1 MKFIVQAFTALT
13 HTLNKI
19 STTVLLTLVFFC
31 ILTPVALIRRLTGAD
46 PLRLKSFKKG
56 RSSVLVQR
64 DHDWS
69 QQDCKNLF

>member
-1 MKFIVQAFTALT
+1 MKILLQAFTALT

-19 STTVLLTLVFFC
+19 STTVLLTLVFFL

-46 PLRLKSFKKG
+46 PLRLKQFKKG
-56 RSSVLVQR
+56 RGSVLVDR
-64 DHDWS
+64 NHSWS